1 MRIEQSQVALASRR
15 VASVFDMTRSTM
27 ETWIGDRPAK
37 TGSTVPSASGAQ
49 ATARAAIASLS
60 AQALASA
67 RSAAQPILARSASP
81 AKAAATLGAP
91 DPTDPLTTDP
101 SLSVLIMLIE
111 RLTGRKVRL
120 VHLGNTR
127 TDAQAT
133 TQGAGEST
141 TTAAAAAQAQNA
153 NAQPQKAG
161 WGVEVHIEQIHQ
173 ETETTDFTAT
183 GQVVTADGR
192 SISFDFGLAMHR
204 ELTQTSTTD
213 IQAGDAVKKVD
224 PIAINLSGGSV
235 ALSSTRSAFDL
246 NSDGTAEQ
254 VALPAAGT
262 YFLAL
267 DRNGNG
273 NIDNGGELFGPT
285 TGHGFTELKSLDG
298 DGNGWIDEAD
308 AAYASLK
315 LWAGP
320 DGGQMSLADAG
331 VGALYV
337 GRSASTQFDLR
348 SDSNETLGQ
357 IVSSSIYLGESGQP
371 GAVQQVDLTA

>member
-1 MRIEQSQVALASRR
+1 MRIEKSQVALASHR
-15 VASVFDMTRSTM
+15 VASVFDMTRSSM
-27 ETWIGDRPAK
+27 EAWIGNRPARN
-37 TGSTVPSASGAQ
+37 GSAGPSASGAQ
-49 ATARAAIASLS
+49 ATARAAIATLS

-67 RSAAQPILARSASP
+67 RTTTAPSGARSASA

-111 RLTGRKVRL
+111 RLTGRKIRL
-120 VHLGNTR
+120 VHLGDIPA
-127 TDAQAT
+127 DAQAT
-133 TQGAGEST
+133 AQQAGDS
-141 TTAAAAAQAQNA
+141 AAAAGAAAQTQNA
-153 NAQPQKAG
+153 NTQPQKAG
-161 WGVEVHIEQIHQ
+161 WGIEVHVEQIHQ
-173 ETETTDFTAT
+173 ETETTGFTAT

-192 SISFDFGLAMHR
+192 SISFDYGLAMHR
-204 ELTQTSTTD
+204 ELAQTSTTE

-224 PIAINLSGGSV
+224 PIAVNLSAGPV
-235 ALSSTRSAFDL
+235 ALNSARSAFDL
-246 NSDGTAEQ
+246 NSDGKTEQ

-273 NIDNGGELFGPT
+273 TIDNGGELFGPT
-285 TGHGFTELKSLDG
+285 TGHGLTELKSLDG

-320 DGGQMSLADAG
+320 DGGQKSLAEAG

-357 IVSSSIYLGESGQP
+357 IVSSSIYLGEDGKP